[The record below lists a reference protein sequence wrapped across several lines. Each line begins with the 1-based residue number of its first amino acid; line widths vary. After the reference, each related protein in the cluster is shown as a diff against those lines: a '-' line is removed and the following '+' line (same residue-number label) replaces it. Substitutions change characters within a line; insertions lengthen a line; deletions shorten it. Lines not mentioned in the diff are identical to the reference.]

1 MACDG
6 LLFYG
11 RPLCRR
17 PKSGQIGPV
26 GSWDLLVDVEFERA
40 VSGVGRC
47 LIGLVAPWRFKMLD
61 SQAVK
66 SNMGPV
72 PTNFYEICDF

>member
-1 MACDG
+1 MG
-6 LLFYG
+6 
-11 RPLCRR
+11 
-17 PKSGQIGPV
+17 SV
-26 GSWDLLVDVEFERA
+26 GSIGFLQDFEFYMA
-40 VSGVGRC
+40 VFGVGRC

-72 PTNFYEICDF
+72 PTNFYEFCDF